1 MLGAGIKGTPMHMT
15 GGRIREVVAS
25 LLARPD
31 EIMLEIGAG
40 GELLV
45 ARLRAA
51 LAAML
56 LLLPLANALGGGGIN
71 ETMIGL
77 GGALVV
83 NVFAQ
88 VWLSLARRRRLYRWL
103 PFASSAFDVTAT
115 TLVLVALA
123 ANHLPAGLN
132 SLIVWCGYIL
142 AILLTAL
149 RSDGRIALFAGTLA
163 IGQYGLLVLAVFAL
177 ASSPEQLLSS
187 DYGSVT
193 LGTQVQRLV
202 LLMMFTLITAMVV
215 YRMQRLVELSGTD
228 GLTRL
233 PNRTWLLHR
242 VPRLFDSVRHDG
254 DSLTLALIDLDHFK
268 RINDAHGHH
277 AGDRALRHVV
287 AVLRELAE
295 PGEWLVRIGGEEFV
309 LLLRKPIGTAWER
322 VDAIRRA
329 LGERP
334 FQPERGADAMPL
346 SFSAGL
352 AGFPHEGSDLSRL
365 LRRADGRLQQ
375 AKLQGRNKVV
385 ARDG

>member
-1 MLGAGIKGTPMHMT
+1 
-15 GGRIREVVAS
+15 
-25 LLARPD
+25 
-31 EIMLEIGAG
+31 
-40 GELLV
+40 
-45 ARLRAA
+45 
-51 LAAML
+51 ML

-88 VWLSLARRRRLYRWL
+88 VWLSLARRRRLYRGL

-149 RSDGRIALFAGTLA
+149 RSDGRIALFAGSLA

-193 LGTQVQRLV
+193 PGSQVQRLV

>member
-1 MLGAGIKGTPMHMT
+1 MHIT
-15 GGRIREVVAS
+15 GGRVREVVTS

-51 LAAML
+51 IAAML
-56 LLLPLANALGGGGIN
+56 LLLPLANALGGGSIN

-77 GGALVV
+77 GGALFV
-83 NVFAQ
+83 NIFAQ
-88 VWLSLARRRRLYRWL
+88 LWLSLARRRRLFRWL

-123 ANHLPAGLN
+123 YNHLPAGLN

-149 RSDGRIALFAGTLA
+149 RSDGRIALFAGALA
-163 IGQYGLLVLAVFAL
+163 IVQYGLLVLAVFAL

-193 LGTQVQRLV
+193 PGSQVQRLV

-334 FQPERGADAMPL
+334 FEPERGADSMPL

-365 LRRADGRLQQ
+365 LRRADSRLQL

>member
-1 MLGAGIKGTPMHMT
+1 MT

-149 RSDGRIALFAGTLA
+149 RSDGRLALFAGTLA

-193 LGTQVQRLV
+193 LGSQAQRLV

>member
-1 MLGAGIKGTPMHMT
+1 MHT
-15 GGRIREVVAS
+15 SGGRLRDIAVA
-25 LLARPD
+25 LLSRPD
-31 EIMLEIGAG
+31 EIMLEVGAG

-45 ARLRAA
+45 ARLRAV

-56 LLLPLANALGGGGIN
+56 LLLPLANALGGGSVK

-77 GGALVV
+77 GGALFV

-88 VWLSLARRRRLYRWL
+88 LWLALARQRRQFRWL
-103 PFASSAFDVTAT
+103 PFASSAFDVSAT
-115 TLVLVALA
+115 TLVLIALA
-123 ANHLPAGLN
+123 MNHLPAGLN
-132 SLIVWCGYIL
+132 SLIVWCGYVL

-149 RSDGRIALFAGTLA
+149 RSDGRITLFAGALA
-163 IGQYGLLVLAVFAL
+163 MLQYGALVLAVFAL

-187 DYGSVT
+187 DYGAVT
-193 LGTQVQRLV
+193 AGSQGQRV
-202 LLMMFTLITAMVV
+202 LLLVMITLITAMVV
-215 YRMQRLVELSGTD
+215 YRMQRLVEMSGTD

-242 VPRLFDSVRHDG
+242 IPRLFDSVRQDG
-254 DSLTLALIDLDHFK
+254 DSLTLALIDVDHFK
-268 RINDAHGHH
+268 RINDSHGHH

-287 AVLRELAE
+287 AVLRELSE
-295 PGEWLVRIGGEEFV
+295 PGEWLARIGGQEFV
-309 LLLRKPIGTAWER
+309 LVLRKPIGTAWER

-334 FQPERGADAMPL
+334 FEPERGADAMPL

-352 AGFPHEGSDLSRL
+352 AGFPQEGADLSRL
-365 LRRADGRLQQ
+365 LRRADNRLQQ
-375 AKLQGRNKVV
+375 AKLQGRNRVI

>member
-1 MLGAGIKGTPMHMT
+1 MT
-15 GGRIREVVAS
+15 GGRIREVVAK

-56 LLLPLANALGGGGIN
+56 LLLPLANALGGGGIK

-83 NVFAQ
+83 NIFAQ
-88 VWLSLARRRRLYRWL
+88 LWLTLARRRRLFRWL

-115 TLVLVALA
+115 TLVLAALA

-132 SLIVWCGYIL
+132 SLIVWCGYVL
-142 AILLTAL
+142 SILLTAL
-149 RSDGRIALFAGTLA
+149 RSDGRIALFAGALA
-163 IGQYGLLVLAVFAL
+163 IAEYSLLVLVVFAM
-177 ASSPEQLLSS
+177 ATSPEDLLSS

-193 LGTQVQRLV
+193 LGSQAQRVV

-334 FQPERGADAMPL
+334 FEPERGADAMPL

-365 LRRADGRLQQ
+365 LRRADSRLQQ

>member
-1 MLGAGIKGTPMHMT
+1 MHVT
-15 GGRIREVVAS
+15 GGRIREVVAK

-56 LLLPLANALGGGGIN
+56 LLLPLANALGGGGIK

-83 NVFAQ
+83 NIFAQ
-88 VWLSLARRRRLYRWL
+88 LWLTLARRRRLFRWL

-115 TLVLVALA
+115 TLVLAALA

-132 SLIVWCGYIL
+132 SLIVWCGYVL
-142 AILLTAL
+142 SILLTAL
-149 RSDGRIALFAGTLA
+149 RSDGRIALFAGALA
-163 IGQYGLLVLAVFAL
+163 IAEYSLLVLVVFAM
-177 ASSPEQLLSS
+177 ATSPEDLLSS

-193 LGTQVQRLV
+193 LGSQAQRVV

-334 FQPERGADAMPL
+334 FEPERGADAMPL

-365 LRRADGRLQQ
+365 LRRADSRLQQ

>member
-1 MLGAGIKGTPMHMT
+1 MHVT
-15 GGRIREVVAS
+15 GGRIREVVAA

-77 GGALVV
+77 GGALFV
-83 NVFAQ
+83 NIFAQ
-88 VWLSLARRRRLYRWL
+88 LWLSLARRRRLFRWL
-103 PFASSAFDVTAT
+103 PFASSAFDVTTT

-132 SLIVWCGYIL
+132 SLIVWCGYVL

-149 RSDGRIALFAGTLA
+149 RSDGRIALFAGALA
-163 IGQYGLLVLAVFAL
+163 IGQYGLLVLAVFAM
-177 ASSPEQLLSS
+177 ATSPEQLLSS

-193 LGTQVQRLV
+193 LGSQAQRVV

-215 YRMQRLVELSGTD
+215 YRMQRLVEMSGTD

-242 VPRLFDSVRHDG
+242 IPRLFDSVRHDG

-334 FQPERGADAMPL
+334 FEPERGADSMPL